1 MREPARCRAAE
12 SRHVLDAR
20 DGQPRER
27 LRERAP
33 PPPEQHRR
41 NALVRVERIARRA
54 ATRLERQRIDRQVQ
68 RLVMEKLVDRVGH
81 RADVWLAHH
90 DAPARRQHARR
101 FFEEF
106 PRRRQVM
113 DHVEQHERADAAI
126 VERHRLGVDLT
137 VEPRRAHQIG
147 QLHVGNRVAGEPGA
161 RSQLD
166 PPPAGPRRQLAR
178 DPPVQRRIQ
187 HAESPV
193 LGPHAPVPFEPLQR
207 LRLQRLAQRRRG
219 LRIRHGGDSGSSFR
233 RNRHTNLI
241 LRAAIADI
249 RSSSMPCRQ
258 RSMFVV
264 P

>member
-1 MREPARCRAAE
+1 MDSPGNACVNAAP
-12 SRHVLDAR
+12 L
-20 DGQPRER
+20 
-27 LRERAP
+27 
-33 PPPEQHRR
+33 PPEQHRR
-41 NALVRVERIARRA
+41 NALIRVEGIARRA
-54 ATRLERQRIDRQVQ
+54 AARLERQRIDRQVQ
-68 RLVMEKLVDRVGH
+68 RLVMEKLVDRIGH
-81 RADVWLAHH
+81 RADVRLAHH

-101 FFEEF
+101 FLEEL

-113 DHVEQHERADAAI
+113 EHVEQHERADAAI

-147 QLHVGNRVAGEPGA
+147 QLHVGDGVAREPGP

-166 PPPAGPRRQLAR
+166 PAPARPRRQLAR
-178 DPPVQRRIQ
+178 DPLVQRRIQ

-193 LGPHAPVPFEPLQR
+193 LGPHAPVPFEPFQR
-207 LRLQRLAQRRRG
+207 LRLQRLAQRRRRR
-219 LRIRHGGDSGSSFR
+219 RIRHGSGFSVR
-233 RNRHTNLI
+233 RDRHTNLI

-249 RSSSMPCRQ
+249 RSSSTPCCQ